1 MYQLIFEKRALEEL
15 NKLDKQIKERI
26 WKKLQDCKEE
36 PFRFL
41 ESLIEIKG
49 FKLRVGNYRVIIDVD
64 FKEQKLTIIKV
75 GHRKN
80 VYER

>member
-1 MYQLIFEKRALEEL
+1 MYQLIFEKRVLEEL

-26 WKKLQDCKEE
+26 WKKLQDCKED

>member
-26 WKKLQDCKEE
+26 WKKLQDCKED